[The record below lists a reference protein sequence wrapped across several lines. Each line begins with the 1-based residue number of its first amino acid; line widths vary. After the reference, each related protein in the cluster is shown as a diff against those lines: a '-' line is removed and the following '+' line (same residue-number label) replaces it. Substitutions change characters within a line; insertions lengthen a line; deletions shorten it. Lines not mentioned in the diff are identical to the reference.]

1 MAVFRGFG
9 EEGCHA
15 SKADRYSESGD
26 DHENRGTDIFQHGRA
41 RFRRRWDQ
49 YYRHRIKSVE
59 TEGGLRLLLIDVVK
73 IAFPTASKAKVLDMA
88 LQYLLYVADK
98 KAQARLNRIRAK
110 VESEDGSEGQ

>member
-1 MAVFRGFG
+1 MANARRVAMVNQATITKTEAR
-9 EEGCHA
+9 
-15 SKADRYSESGD
+15 
-26 DHENRGTDIFQHGRA
+26 IFFNMGRA

-110 VESEDGSEGQ
+110 VESEDGSQGQ